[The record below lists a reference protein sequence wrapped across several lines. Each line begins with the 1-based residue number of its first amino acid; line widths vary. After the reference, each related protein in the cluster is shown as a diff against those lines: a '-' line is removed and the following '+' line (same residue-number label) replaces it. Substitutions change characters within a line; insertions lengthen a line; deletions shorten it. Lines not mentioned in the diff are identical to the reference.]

1 MKNDNRASELNNRT
15 VDSPLQQNNHS
26 TALLAEQVKLLY
38 QQAPKALVV
47 TLITSAALAFI
58 FWNHVAKAW
67 LLGWLVAIYL
77 LTFVRFLLVKSYF
90 RKEPSTTESARW
102 GRQFLIGTLFSG
114 ILWGSA
120 GSIFFVN
127 GSATHQLFLA
137 YLLGG
142 MVARVRWLVC
152 RLTVAHS

>member
-90 RKEPSTTESARW
+90 RKEPSTTESAR
-102 GRQFLIGTLFSG
+102 
-114 ILWGSA
+114 
-120 GSIFFVN
+120 
-127 GSATHQLFLA
+127 
-137 YLLGG
+137 
-142 MVARVRWLVC
+142 
-152 RLTVAHS
+152 